1 MGLYALLRWSS
12 YLPELETD
20 GPYIDKDS
28 DQPTGGGCIFD
39 PGEWTSVHLMSPL
52 PFKPHP
58 SQICSSNG
66 SNGLFLNREFLKSI
80 VLYAAETPHGRW
92 QEGRWR
98 HILGSELSEAKITWP
113 LPRNTLAA
121 LLLASPNKIFAQI
134 TSIMVIW
141 FKMLTYSN

>member
-1 MGLYALLRWSS
+1 MELYAFLRWSS
-12 YLPELETD
+12 YLSELETD

-28 DQPTGGGCIFD
+28 NQPTGGGYIFD

-66 SNGLFLNREFLKSI
+66 SNGLFLNREFLKSM

-98 HILGSELSEAKITWP
+98 HILGSELSETKATLP
-113 LPRNTLAA
+113 LPRNAMAA
-121 LLLASPNKIFAQI
+121 LLLALPNKKFGQI
-134 TSIMVIW
+134 TSIVIIW
-141 FKMLTYSN
+141 FKMLTYGN